1 MAYLLIVDDDEDFA
15 AAAATALRGE
25 DHEVDIRLQTDNAM
39 TSMEERKPDLVVL
52 DVMFPESSSAGFE
65 LARMMRHDREDL
77 QNIPILMLTAVN
89 AKFPL
94 GFSSSDIDD
103 EWLPVAD
110 FLEKPV
116 ALDVLKAKVA
126 EVLAKAG
133 ATRA

>member
-15 AAAATALRGE
+15 AAAAMALRGE
-25 DHEVDIRLQTDNAM
+25 GHEVSIQLQTDEAVA
-39 TSMEERKPDLVVL
+39 SMAERQPDLVIL

-77 QNIPILMLTAVN
+77 KDIPIVMLTAVN

-94 GFSSSDIDD
+94 GFSSTDIDD
-103 EWLPVAD
+103 EWLPVTE
-110 FLEKPV
+110 FIEKPV

-126 EVLAKAG
+126 DVLATEG
-133 ATRA
+133 AASA